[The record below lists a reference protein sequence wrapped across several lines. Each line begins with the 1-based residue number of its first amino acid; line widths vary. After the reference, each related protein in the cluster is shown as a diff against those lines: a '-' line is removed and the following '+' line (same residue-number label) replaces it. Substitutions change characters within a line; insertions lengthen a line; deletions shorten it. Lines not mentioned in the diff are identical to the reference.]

1 MITVPSPIRR
11 LDTWVDAGL
20 ITAEQH
26 AAIEAFERDNDDAQQ
41 PTLSI
46 AEALGYIGAALAFGA
61 VGLVIRGVWQ
71 QLLPLGRIGLALAA
85 VLIFG
90 ASAYLLADRPS
101 ETMQRL
107 TSVLTAVT
115 ILSLLAVV
123 SLTTREYTRFDT
135 ESQAAVLAVTY
146 ALSVGVAYARR
157 PRPLLVLMLFSSGVA
172 LIAAVLAQPAV
183 QVNMFA
189 SAMLFWVFA
198 LSWLLLT
205 VGGWVTPRRPALIIG
220 AIGGVIAL
228 QVARAGPVPL
238 APLLLG
244 LATAG
249 ALVWFAVRMHDQV
262 ILAIAAITVFVFVP
276 QLSFLVFADS
286 LGAAGALFVSGL
298 VLVLAATVSTRVR
311 RHVRD
316 ETPSAVMHEGS
327 DDVL

>member
-1 MITVPSPIRR
+1 MPSPTRK
-11 LDTWVDAGL
+11 LDVWVDAGL
-20 ITAEQH
+20 ITSEQH
-26 AAIEAFERDNDDAQQ
+26 AAIVAFERDSQDDQP
-41 PTLSI
+41 PTLSV

-71 QLLPLGRIGLALAA
+71 QLLPLGRIGLAVAA

-90 ASAYLLADRPS
+90 ASAYLLEDRPS

-123 SLTTREYTRFDT
+123 MLTTGEYTRLGA
-135 ESQAAVLAVTY
+135 ESQAALLAAVY

-157 PRPLLVLMLFSSGVA
+157 PRPLVVLMLFSSGLA
-172 LIAAVLAQPAV
+172 LIGAVLAQPAV
-183 QVNMFA
+183 QVNLFA
-189 SAMLFWVFA
+189 AAMLFWVFA

-205 VGGWVTPRRPALIIG
+205 VGGWVTPRRPALIVG

-238 APLLLG
+238 APVLLG
-244 LATAG
+244 LATAA
-249 ALVWFAVRMHDQV
+249 ALVWFALRIHDQV

-276 QLSFLVFADS
+276 QVSFLVFADS
-286 LGAAGALFVSGL
+286 LGAAGALFVAGL
-298 VLVLAATVSTRVR
+298 VLVLAATLSSRVR

-316 ETPSAVMHEGS
+316 DSPRAVVHEGS